1 MVTIPVIWKYT
12 IYMKVLLAEKKE
24 NNISAIKLVL
34 SQIRSSEIKGMGS
47 ILTVSSVKDLYIK
60 LLRETPEV
68 LIMNGGFVNS
78 KTKEMIPVLQSL
90 YPLMGILI
98 LSSDFKL
105 EKEYLKIGVKD
116 FILKGDSARE
126 FYDSMV
132 VYLTKENNRKRK
144 EVIS

>member
-1 MVTIPVIWKYT
+1 
-12 IYMKVLLAEKKE
+12 MKVLLAEKKE

-47 ILTVSSVKDLYIK
+47 ILTVSSVKGLYKK
-60 LLRETPEV
+60 LLKETPEV

-78 KTKEMIPVLQSL
+78 KTKEMVPELQSL

-144 EVIS
+144 KLIS

>member
-1 MVTIPVIWKYT
+1 
-12 IYMKVLLAEKKE
+12 
-24 NNISAIKLVL
+24 
-34 SQIRSSEIKGMGS
+34 
-47 ILTVSSVKDLYIK
+47 
-60 LLRETPEV
+60 
-68 LIMNGGFVNS
+68 
-78 KTKEMIPVLQSL
+78 
-90 YPLMGILI
+90 MGILI

>member
-1 MVTIPVIWKYT
+1 VVTIPVIWDYT
-12 IYMKVLLAEKKE
+12 KYMKVLLAEKKE

-47 ILTVSSVKDLYIK
+47 ILTVSSVKGLYKK
-60 LLRETPEV
+60 LLKETPEV

-78 KTKEMIPVLQSL
+78 KTKEMVPELQSL

-98 LSSDFKL
+98 LSTDFKL

>member
-98 LSSDFKL
+98 LSTDFKL

-132 VYLTKENNRKRK
+132 IFLTKENNRKRK

>member
-1 MVTIPVIWKYT
+1 VVTIPVIWDYT
-12 IYMKVLLAEKKE
+12 KYMKVLLAEKKE

-47 ILTVSSVKDLYIK
+47 ILTVSSVKGLYKK
-60 LLRETPEV
+60 LLKETPEV

-78 KTKEMIPVLQSL
+78 KTKEMVPELQSL

-144 EVIS
+144 KLIS